1 MSVQL
6 GNVCFDCDQPETV
19 AAFWSDAL
27 GLAIDDGASPD
38 FCSLSASPPG
48 SGPNWFFAKVLEAK
62 TSKNR
67 VHVDLVAEAAATEVE
82 RLVGLGATVVAS
94 KQEWGHSWTVLA
106 DIEGNEFCLSA
117 G

>member
-48 SGPNWFFAKVLEAK
+48 SGPNWFFAKVPEAR

-67 VHVDLVAEAAATEVE
+67 VHVDLVADAAATEVE
-82 RLVGLGATVVAS
+82 RLIGLGATVVAS

-106 DIEGNEFCLSA
+106 DVEGNEFCLSE